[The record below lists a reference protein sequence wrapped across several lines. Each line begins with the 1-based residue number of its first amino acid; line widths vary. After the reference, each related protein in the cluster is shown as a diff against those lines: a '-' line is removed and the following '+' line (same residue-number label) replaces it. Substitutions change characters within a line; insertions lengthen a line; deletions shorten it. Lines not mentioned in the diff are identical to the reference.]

1 LAGKIPFK
9 KKKIEL
15 RKFIVMF
22 FNLIL
27 ILLII
32 GVLILGIPR
41 LITGLYS
48 NPRITSV
55 SEASPERAAIVFGAG
70 LRRDGTPT
78 TILRD
83 RVETA
88 VALYNQG
95 KVEKLLFSGDNS
107 FLDYNEPGSMKE
119 YALSFGVP
127 EKDIILD
134 FAGRRTYDT
143 CYRAKE
149 IFGLQKALLVT
160 QPYHLPR
167 AVFTC
172 NILGLESSGVY
183 ADNYP
188 YRKLSLGFWTLR
200 ELPATLVALWELFIT
215 KPTPILGNKEPI
227 F

>member
-1 LAGKIPFK
+1 
-9 KKKIEL
+9 
-15 RKFIVMF
+15 MF
-22 FNLIL
+22 LFTLL
-27 ILLII
+27 ILLML

-41 LITGLYS
+41 LITGFYS

-55 SEASPERAAIVFGAG
+55 SEAASERVAIVFGAG

-88 VALYNQG
+88 VALYRQG

-107 FLDYNEPGSMKE
+107 YIDYNEPGSMKE
-119 YALSFGVP
+119 YAMSLGVP
-127 EKDIILD
+127 ETDIVLD

-143 CYRAKE
+143 CYRAQE
-149 IFGLQKALLVT
+149 IFGLEKALLVT

-172 NILGLESSGVY
+172 NMLGLESSGVY

-188 YRKLSLGFWTLR
+188 YRKISLGFWNLR
-200 ELPATLVALWELFIT
+200 ELPATLIALWELFVT
-215 KPTPILGNKEPI
+215 KPQPILGDKEPI
-227 F
+227 FY